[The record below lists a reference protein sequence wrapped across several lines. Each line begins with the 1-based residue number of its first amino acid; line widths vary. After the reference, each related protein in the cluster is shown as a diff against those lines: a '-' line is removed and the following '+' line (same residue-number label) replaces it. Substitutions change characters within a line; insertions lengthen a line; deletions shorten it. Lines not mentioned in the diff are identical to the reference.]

1 MVAGALV
8 SMAYELCL
16 MLTYAIL
23 GDLVYR
29 SFYNS
34 TFLFAVELAV
44 ALTAGHLGN
53 GLAICLEAGLGENSV
68 VVFVGVA
75 CVLGVLFSA
84 VCILAFSK
92 RSVQETW
99 GAIVKTPLS
108 QDFDLLFEK
117 TRLGLRCHELAQEA
131 SLSRREEE
139 VLLLLAQRKR
149 PAVIAEQLGIE
160 ASTVATHRKHVYQK
174 LGIHSIKQL
183 QERIGSNLRD

>member
-1 MVAGALV
+1 M
-8 SMAYELCL
+8 
-16 MLTYAIL
+16 

-44 ALTAGHLGN
+44 ALAAGHLGN
-53 GLAICLEAGLGENSV
+53 GLAMHLGAGLAESSV
-68 VVFVGVA
+68 VMFVGVA
-75 CVLGVLFSA
+75 CVLGTLFSA
-84 VCILAFSK
+84 ACILAFSK
-92 RSVQETW
+92 RSMQETW
-99 GAIVKTPLS
+99 GTIVKTPLS

-131 SLSRREEE
+131 NLSRREEE

-149 PAVIAEQLGIE
+149 PAAIAEQLGIE

-174 LGIHSIKQL
+174 LGVHSIRQL
-183 QERIGSNLRD
+183 QERIGSSLQG

>member
-1 MVAGALV
+1 
-8 SMAYELCL
+8 

-53 GLAICLEAGLGENSV
+53 GLAMCLGTVSAGNSV
-68 VVFVGVA
+68 AVFVGA
-75 CVLGVLFSA
+75 AFVLGALFSA
-84 VCILAFSK
+84 ACILAFSK
-92 RSVQETW
+92 RSVQGTW
-99 GAIVKTPLS
+99 GTIVKTPLS
-108 QDFDLLFEK
+108 QDPGLLFEK
-117 TRLGLRCHELAQEA
+117 TRLGLRCHELAQGA
-131 SLSRREEE
+131 NLSRREEE

-149 PAVIAEQLGIE
+149 PAAIAEQLGIE

-174 LGIHSIKQL
+174 LGVHSIKQL
-183 QERIGSNLRD
+183 QERIGSSLQD